1 MSFKSTLLGAVAAV
15 SFALP
20 AFADIVVSDQYARS
34 SNAMAGAAFMVIK
47 NTGDTPD
54 HLLSATSDAAQRVEL
69 HTHIEDE
76 NGVMRMTHVEEGFM
90 LPAGGEILMQRGGK
104 HVMFMGLNA
113 PFEQDEIV
121 TVTLTFENA
130 GDVTVEIPVD
140 LERNDAMNGM
150 MNNMNGAMDHSNM
163 GEGTMDH
170 GSDG

>member
-1 MSFKSTLLGAVAAV
+1 MSLKSTLFGAIAAV

-20 AFADIVVSDQYARS
+20 AFADIVVDDQYARS

-47 NTGDTPD
+47 NTGDAPD

-90 LPAGGEILMQRGGK
+90 LPAGGEIVLQRGGK

-113 PFEQDEIV
+113 PFEQGELV
-121 TVTLTFENA
+121 TVTLVFETA
-130 GDVTVEIPVD
+130 GEVTVEIPVD
-140 LERNDAMNGM
+140 LERNDMMNGM
-150 MNNMNGAMDHSNM
+150 NGDMDHSNM
-163 GEGTMDH
+163 GDGTMNH